1 MQSLKANT
9 FKLQTEKRGAE
20 FVLRS
25 ICEVYQADVELII
38 PELIQAPISQ
48 IEQITA
54 INTHG
59 IHLSHITNKDFSTNL
74 IKLIEICEQ
83 NLPKYQDFVYHL
95 QLIEYLCSC
104 GHLNKDLLNA
114 KLIPQL
120 IYLNCLIKCPLSG
133 VRNLVC
139 RSISAICS
147 QEIVKSMELIL
158 EFVVDLMDTNEFDL
172 FARQGAL
179 ELVYCL
185 CERLNEQ
192 IIPFTVIFIVPIL
205 KRMCD
210 LDIYVRTLASQCF
223 ALLIKLYPLGVKN
236 DTTIGQIINPRILQ
250 IKHDQQ
256 DFLDQLMDNTKLK
269 PYELPEEI
277 LVGVNLRSYQQM
289 GVNWLNFLKKFNLHG
304 ILCDD
309 MGLGKTLQSICIL
322 AGDHWEKQK
331 RHVMKVEKR
340 VKKEDEE
347 EEEEQI
353 DDSYLPSLIICP
365 TTLCNHWFHEIER

>member
-1 MQSLKANT
+1 
-9 FKLQTEKRGAE
+9 
-20 FVLRS
+20 
-25 ICEVYQADVELII
+25 
-38 PELIQAPISQ
+38 
-48 IEQITA
+48 
-54 INTHG
+54 
-59 IHLSHITNKDFSTNL
+59 
-74 IKLIEICEQ
+74 
-83 NLPKYQDFVYHL
+83 
-95 QLIEYLCSC
+95 
-104 GHLNKDLLNA
+104 
-114 KLIPQL
+114 
-120 IYLNCLIKCPLSG
+120 
-133 VRNLVC
+133 
-139 RSISAICS
+139 
-147 QEIVKSMELIL
+147 
-158 EFVVDLMDTNEFDL
+158 MDTNEFDL

-210 LDIYVRTLASQCF
+210 LDIYVRTLASRCF
-223 ALLIKLYPLGVKN
+223 ALLVKLYPLGVKN
-236 DTTIGQIINPRILQ
+236 DTTICQITNPRILQ

-269 PYELPEEI
+269 PYELPQEI

-331 RHVMKVEKR
+331 RHMIKVEEKM
-340 VKKEDEE
+340 KIDLTEDD
-347 EEEEQI
+347 QI